1 MEALMPV
8 VAIEHIE
15 VDDKGV
21 ARIAGKR
28 TKVIQIVMDKMAYH
42 WTPEEIQAQHPHLTL
57 AQIHAAFAYYYDHKA
72 ELDAQIEEDSRL
84 AEEMRAQAGPSPIA
98 AKLRALGKLP

>member
-1 MEALMPV
+1 MPV

-21 ARIAGKR
+21 ARISGSR
-28 TKVIQIVMDKMAYH
+28 TKVIQIVMDKMAYG
-42 WTPEEIQAQHPHLTL
+42 WTPEEIQAQHLHLTL
-57 AQIHAAFAYYYDHKA
+57 AQVYAAFAYYHDHKA
-72 ELDAQIEEDSRL
+72 QLDAQIEEDYRL
-84 AEEMRAQAGPSPIA
+84 AEEMRTQAGESPLV